1 MSLDLETD
9 FRPEHGQPVPVASGV
24 ARLTAPNSGPMTFTG
39 TNTYLL
45 GIDTLVVIDPGP
57 DDDAHL
63 QALLR
68 AIGGRPVEAIL
79 ATHTHLDHTGL
90 HAALKAATGAP
101 LVAEGPHRTS
111 RPLATGEVNLL
122 DAAADHAFRPDIT
135 LGDGEVLKTAAGRIV
150 GVATPGH
157 TANHMSFAL
166 EDRGLLFSGDHVMAW
181 STTIVAPPDGRMAD
195 YMASLDRLAARADAR
210 YLPGHG
216 GPVEKPAAFLRATRT
231 HRRMREQAIL
241 ERVRAG
247 DRSVADMV
255 SAIYRST
262 PKALHGAAALSV
274 LAHLEDLCE
283 RGLVGAQ
290 GNIDLAGRFE
300 PV

>member
-1 MSLDLETD
+1 MSLDLDTT
-9 FRPEHGQPVPVASGV
+9 FRPEPEQPDEVAPGIF
-24 ARLTAPNSGPMTFTG
+24 RLTASNSGPMTFTG

-45 GIDTLVVIDPGP
+45 GTERVVVVDPGP
-57 DDDAHL
+57 DDERHL
-63 QALLR
+63 EAILR
-68 AIGGRPVEAIL
+68 AIAGRPVEAIL

-90 HAALKAATGAP
+90 CAALKRATGAP

-111 RPLATGEVNLL
+111 RPLAPGEVNLL
-122 DAAADHAFRPDIT
+122 DAAADHAFQPDIV
-135 LGDGEVLKTAAGRIV
+135 LGDGKALETAAGRIL
-150 GVATPGH
+150 GIATPGH
-157 TANHMSFAL
+157 TANHMAYAL
-166 EDRGLLFSGDHVMAW
+166 DGHGVLFSGDHVMAW

-195 YMASLDRLAARADAR
+195 YMASLDKLMGRTETL

-216 GPVEKPAAFLRATRT
+216 GPVERPAAFLRAMRT

-247 DRSVADMV
+247 DRLVSEMVA
-255 SAIYRST
+255 AIYRTT

-283 RGLVGAQ
+283 RGLLRAPQ
-290 GNIDLAGRFE
+290 GVDLAGRFE
-300 PV
+300 PA